1 MDQARNYKAGELK
14 AVFERMLDLDLAFK
28 SGGRAD
34 ALFERFV
41 MESCKK

>member
-1 MDQARNYKAGELK
+1 VGELQV
-14 AVFERMLDLDLAFK
+14 VFERMLDLDLAFK

-41 MESCKK
+41 LENCKK